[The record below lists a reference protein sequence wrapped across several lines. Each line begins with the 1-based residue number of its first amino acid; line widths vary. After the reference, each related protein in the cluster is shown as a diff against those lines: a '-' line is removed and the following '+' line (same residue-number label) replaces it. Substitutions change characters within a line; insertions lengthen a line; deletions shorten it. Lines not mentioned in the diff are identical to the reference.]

1 MEGLSRII
9 EQVSKEKGIA
19 AESLQETLEQ
29 AMVAAARKVF
39 GLTKDIEAQYNS
51 ETDEV
56 ELFEFKT
63 VVEEVDDPDCE
74 ILVAEAREL
83 DPGVMVGDELGM
95 KMEMESFGRVA
106 AQTAKQVIIQRVRDS
121 EREKVHDAYK
131 DRVGELITGI
141 VRRFEKG
148 AIIVDLGKT
157 EAVIPSREQVHSES
171 YRQGDRIQAYILE
184 VARNARGPQ
193 IVLSRTHPGLLVKLF
208 EMEVPEI
215 YEGIVTIEAA
225 VREPGARAKIAVSS
239 RDSDVDPVGACVG
252 MKGSR
257 VQAVVGELRG
267 EKIDI
272 IPYSMDPA
280 RFVCSAISPAIVT
293 KVILDEDTRTMEL
306 IVPDDMLSLAI
317 GRRGQNVR
325 LAAQL
330 TGWKIDMHSETKIKE
345 MNEHARSELALV
357 GGLTEDHRELL
368 IRYGFR
374 TIVDVADAELDDLM
388 DTLNITEEQVQI
400 VVDSADDILTER
412 LKIEIE
418 RKEENVRRVA
428 AGLPTLE
435 EEERK
440 ARIAEERRVENERR
454 AAEGL
459 PSLEEEEA
467 AMAIAEAEMAAMAA
481 KAEQEAAEA
490 ALLGESADAALAT
503 AEEGSDEVPTEV
515 VVAAVEEPTTSEEA
529 PSEEASTE
537 EAPTE
542 EASAEEAAPELEA
555 STEEASTDAPSTEEA
570 APALE
575 AESVLNEVS
584 PEADEATEESA
595 PEETPE
601 GELQE
606 G

>member
-39 GLTKDIEAQYNS
+39 GLTKDIEAQYNA

-56 ELFEFKT
+56 DLFEFKT

-83 DPGVMVGDELGM
+83 DPGVMIGDELGM

-121 EREKVHDAYK
+121 EREKIHDAYK
-131 DRVGELITGI
+131 GRVGELITGI

-171 YRQGDRIQAYILE
+171 YRQGDRIQAYMLE

-345 MNEHARSELALV
+345 MNEHARSELALIE
-357 GGLTEDHRELL
+357 GLSEDHRELL

-374 TIVDVADAELDDLM
+374 TIIDVADAELDDLM
-388 DTLNITEEQVQI
+388 DTLNLTEEKVQSI
-400 VVDSADDILTER
+400 VDFADDILTER

-418 RKEENVRRVA
+418 RKEENVRRIA

-435 EEERK
+435 EEERV
-440 ARIAEERRVENERR
+440 AREAEERRVENERR
-454 AAEGL
+454 ATEGL

-467 AMAIAEAEMAAMAA
+467 AMAAAAAEMAEAAAAAEAEAAAEAA
-481 KAEQEAAEA
+481 AAEVAAEEAAAAEAAEA
-490 ALLGESADAALAT
+490 A
-503 AEEGSDEVPTEV
+503 
-515 VVAAVEEPTTSEEA
+515 AVEEA
-529 PSEEASTE
+529 PAEEASDAGEVADIE
-537 EAPTE
+537 EE
-542 EASAEEAAPELEA
+542 ESPGDSSDDLNEAAPE
-555 STEEASTDAPSTEEA
+555 TEEVTEAATPEEA
-570 APALE
+570 A
-575 AESVLNEVS
+575 
-584 PEADEATEESA
+584 
-595 PEETPE
+595 E
-601 GELQE
+601 GEAQE
-606 G
+606 D

>member
-1 MEGLSRII
+1 MDGLTRII
-9 EQVSKEKGIA
+9 EQVSKEKGISSD
-19 AESLQETLEQ
+19 SLRETIEQ
-29 AMVAAARKVF
+29 AMVAAARKVY
-39 GLTKDIEAQYNS
+39 GQTKDIEAQYNP

-56 ELFEFKT
+56 DLYEYKT
-63 VVEEVDDPDCE
+63 VVDEVEDPDCE
-74 ILVAEAREL
+74 ISLDDARQL
-83 DPGVMVGDELGM
+83 DAGSIVGEELGF
-95 KMEMESFGRVA
+95 KMEMEEFGRIA

-148 AIIVDLGKT
+148 AIIVDLGKA
-157 EAVIPSREQVHSES
+157 EAVIPSREQVHTES

-184 VARNARGPQ
+184 VARQARGAQ

-225 VREPGARAKIAVSS
+225 VREPGQRAKIAVSS

-257 VQAVVGELRG
+257 VQAVVHELRG

-330 TGWKIDMHSETKIKE
+330 TGWKIDIHSETRIRE
-345 MNEHARSELALV
+345 MNDHARSELALIDA
-357 GGLTEDHRELL
+357 LNEDHRELL

-374 TIVDVADAELDDLM
+374 TIEDVADAEPDDLM
-388 DTLNITEEQVQI
+388 DTLQISEQITEAVLEQ
-400 VVDSADDILTER
+400 ADEILTER
-412 LKIEIE
+412 LKIELA
-418 RKEENVRRVA
+418 RKEENQRRIA

-435 EEERK
+435 EEEEA
-440 ARIAEERRVENERR
+440 ARLA
-454 AAEGL
+454 
-459 PSLEEEEA
+459 EEEA
-467 AMAIAEAEMAAMAA
+467 QAAAEAEA
-481 KAEQEAAEA
+481 
-490 ALLGESADAALAT
+490 AALAG
-503 AEEGSDEVPTEV
+503 EGELDDDGASQDETII
-515 VVAAVEEPTTSEEA
+515 
-529 PSEEASTE
+529 
-537 EAPTE
+537 
-542 EASAEEAAPELEA
+542 
-555 STEEASTDAPSTEEA
+555 DAP
-570 APALE
+570 
-575 AESVLNEVS
+575 
-584 PEADEATEESA
+584 A
-595 PEETPE
+595 PEEPAAE
-601 GELQE
+601 ELQTE
-606 G
+606 EPAAEEPAAEEPAEEEPPAEEE